1 MPTLLKAR
9 ARKYFTLIELLVV
22 IAIIAILIGLLIPAV
37 QKVRQAAAR
46 DQNLNNLKQI
56 GIACHSYN
64 DAKGSLP
71 NNGDNNQVIFPPGS
85 TTQVYP
91 EQHWCWAF
99 QILPFIEQ
107 ANAQNTFPPPLF
119 PIKTYLDPA
128 RSRIGV
134 ATTGGNAPMNGSQIL
149 NAAGSAV
156 ATSLN
161 GAPLTDYAINND
173 SFTNNSQQQ
182 ITLAALSGLN
192 GSSNTVLVGEK
203 SMALNQYTNNN
214 ASNWDEGIYS
224 GGYGGTGRGNNYIIK
239 DGTLDPQGNSGA
251 NNDWGSP
258 FDSTPFLMAD
268 GSARLISYSAS
279 NSTNNTSTDTAFG
292 RALNWKNTLPVN
304 TSGW

>member
-1 MPTLLKAR
+1 
-9 ARKYFTLIELLVV
+9 LLVV

-64 DAKGSLP
+64 DVKGSLP
-71 NNGDNNQVIFPPGS
+71 NNGSNDNL
-85 TTQVYP
+85 
-91 EQHWCWAF
+91 ELHWCWAF
-99 QILPFIEQ
+99 QILPYIEQ

-134 ATTGGNAPMNGSQIL
+134 ATTGGNGPMNNTTTI
-149 NAAGSAV
+149 
-156 ATSLN
+156 TSLSGATATANN
-161 GAPLTDYAINND
+161 GAPLTDYAINNV
-173 SFTNNSQQQ
+173 SFTNNWQQQ

-214 ASNWDEGIYS
+214 ASGWDEGIYS

-239 DGTLDPQGNSGA
+239 DGTLDPQGNTGA

-279 NSTNNTSTDTAFG
+279 NSTNNTATDTPFG
-292 RALNWKNTLPVN
+292 RALNWQNTLPVN